1 MSSAFHNDDR
11 IGDSRDVRTRLYQRP
26 AVLNFDHSHS
36 IPAKT
41 LDISSL
47 GLSVMIDRPLP
58 EGRRVTIDISI
69 VLEDQPTLARFTC
82 RVRSNVLAG
91 MKGFRIGL
99 EFDELDQASSRLL
112 KQIIGAA
119 SS

>member
-1 MSSAFHNDDR
+1 MSSVFPNDDR
-11 IGDSRDVRTRLYQRP
+11 IGDSRDAQARIFQRR
-26 AVLNFDHSHS
+26 AVLSFDHSLP

-47 GLSVMIDRPLP
+47 GLSVIIDQPLP
-58 EGRRVTIDISI
+58 EGRRVTIDINV
-69 VLEDQPTLARFTC
+69 VLDDQPTLARFAC

-99 EFDELDQASSRLL
+99 EFDQLDGAASALL
-112 KQIIGAA
+112 KQVISTA

>member
-1 MSSAFHNDDR
+1 MSSAFSNDDR
-11 IGDSRDVRTRLYQRP
+11 IGDSRDARTKVFQRR
-26 AVLNFDHSHS
+26 AVLNFDDSLP

-47 GLSVMIDRPLP
+47 GLSVIIDRPLP
-58 EGRRVTIDISI
+58 EGRSVTIDIST
-69 VLEDQPTLARFTC
+69 VLDDQPTLARFACT
-82 RVRSNVLAG
+82 VRSNVLSG

-99 EFDELDQASSRLL
+99 DFDELDGAGSRLL
-112 KQIIGAA
+112 KQIIGAT